1 MTTSLNPV
9 VAIAMKSKAE
19 NESNKTAFEKS
30 FTTWAFQ
37 ALKRANQ
44 KSKEFRVLNTY
55 GFISWLDESKLF
67 VNSLGEK
74 RTQNI

>member
-1 MTTSLNPV
+1 MNPV
-9 VAIAMKSKAE
+9 VAIAMKSKAK
-19 NESNKTAFEKS
+19 NESNKTAYEKS
-30 FTTWAFQ
+30 LPLTTWAFQ

-44 KSKEFRVLNTY
+44 ESKEFRVLNTY